1 MTTPAHLGTFG
12 EVPDG
17 TVWPTADTLVLLNR
31 PLRPGTDM
39 ARLSRFGD
47 NRWDLSPAIWEE
59 EAKTAGLNFD
69 LIPAPLMPAAKHYL
83 WQLLNHTQPRVV
95 RGATKGR
102 IAPQTIAHAFTNSV
116 QFVLEWFDQQ
126 QVTVFAGITHELLD
140 DYLQALIDD
149 ESLSQDKRYRRIV
162 EVRRLWAHRDILPAS
177 MRLPDAPPWG
187 GADTKDL
194 LERGRG
200 DRENRTPRIG
210 EKTMQTLLSWA
221 IRFVEVL
228 AEDILAAH
236 DEHMELKARM
246 PEQRQ
251 KQGTQSQPS
260 QPRHGYGDLK
270 AKTIAY
276 LDRLRRRGEPLP
288 GIRREDGQLEI
299 RWRHIAA
306 ILDCAAS
313 FQATSTGHLIAE
325 SGLPV
330 SEHTYLAAEITGR
343 LDGEPWRRTRIRYEE
358 APDLARL
365 LTTACL
371 VIVAYLSG
379 ARSGE
384 VLNLRRGC
392 ITRDEKTGLWLL
404 NGLYFKGAT
413 DKDGNKIPEGQLRH
427 DPWVVVELVAKAIEV
442 MERLHPSPLIFPSK
456 IDTLH
461 RRSKRQKRLGNA
473 RQQQAVADDLHSFV
487 DWVNAYCTE
496 HDRAD
501 VIPDDGRGRL
511 SASRFRRTLAWFIR
525 RRPRGL
531 IAASIQYGHAYTRML
546 AGYAGS
552 YDSGFPDE
560 YAFEDWLFRIEGLAE
575 DEQRLAAGE
584 HVSGPAADAYRYRVK
599 TANGEFA
606 GHVLTTDRQARDL
619 VGNPLLQ
626 IHHGEGMTCVLNPPT
641 AACQLRGAPDDPL
654 VTPDTDNCRPHCLN
668 LAHTDRD
675 IEHRKQQAA
684 ELELIVDDPLA
695 PPIRHERE
703 RHELQRLRKI
713 IADHEQGE
721 EDAG

>member
-1 MTTPAHLGTFG
+1 MTTPAHLSIFG

-39 ARLSRFGD
+39 GRLSRFSD

-59 EAKTAGLNFD
+59 EAKSLNFD
-69 LIPAPLMPAAKHYL
+69 LIPAPLMSAAKHYF

-95 RGATKGR
+95 RGASKGR

-126 QVTVFAGITHELLD
+126 QVTTFADVTSDLLD

-149 ESLSQDKRYRRIV
+149 TSLSQDKRYRRIV
-162 EVRRLWAHRDILPAS
+162 EVRRLWAHRDILPAG

-187 GADTKDL
+187 GEDTKDL

-210 EKTMQTLLSWA
+210 EKTMQMLLSWA
-221 IRFVEVL
+221 IRFLEVF

-236 DEHMELKARM
+236 GEHMELKARM
-246 PEQRQ
+246 PELRQR
-251 KQGTQSQPS
+251 QGTQSRPGQA
-260 QPRHGYGDLK
+260 RHGYGDLK
-270 AKTIAY
+270 AKTTAW
-276 LDRLRRRGEPLP
+276 LDGLRRRGEPLP
-288 GIRREDGQLEI
+288 GIRREDGRLEI

-313 FQATSTGHLIAE
+313 FQATSTGRMIAE

-330 SEHTYLAAEITGR
+330 GEHTHLATPITGR
-343 LDGEPWRRTRIRYEE
+343 IDGKPWRTTRIRYEE
-358 APDLARL
+358 APELARL
-365 LTTACL
+365 LATACL
-371 VIVAYLSG
+371 IIVAYLSG

-392 ITRDEKTGLWLL
+392 ITRDEKSGLWLMH
-404 NGLYFKGAT
+404 GLYFKGAT
-413 DKDGNKIPEGQLRH
+413 DGDGNKIPEGELRH
-427 DPWVVVELVAKAIEV
+427 DPWVVIELVAEAIEV

-456 IDTLH
+456 IDALYQ
-461 RRSKRQKRLGNA
+461 RRKGQKRLGNA
-473 RQQQAVADDLHSFV
+473 RQQQLVSEDLQNFVA
-487 DWVNAYCTE
+487 WVNDYCAE
-496 HDRAD
+496 HGRAD
-501 VIPDDGRGRL
+501 VIPEDDRGRL
-511 SASRFRRTLAWFIR
+511 HASRFRRTLAWFIR

-546 AGYAGS
+546 QGYAGS

-584 HVSGPAADAYRYRVK
+584 HVSGPAADAYRYRVG
-599 TANGEFA
+599 AASAEFA
-606 GHVLTTDRQARDL
+606 GRVLTTDRQARDL

-626 IHHGEGMTCVLNPPT
+626 IHHGEGMTCVLNPAT

-654 VTPDTDNCRPHCLN
+654 VTPDTDNCRPNCRN

-684 ELELIVDDPLA
+684 ELELIVNDPLA

-713 IADHEQGE
+713 IADHEKGKEGSGE
-721 EDAG
+721 